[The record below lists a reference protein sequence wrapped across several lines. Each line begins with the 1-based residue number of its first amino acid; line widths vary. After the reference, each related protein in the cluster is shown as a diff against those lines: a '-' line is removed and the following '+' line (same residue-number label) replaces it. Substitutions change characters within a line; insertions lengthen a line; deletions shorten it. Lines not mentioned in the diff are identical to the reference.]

1 MPKRPTVG
9 RLHLEAFYWRTVPTV
24 TAALCV
30 TVTVNDCGPPLVCLL
45 DERLVTCVTGMA
57 VIRRRIPVVHTCSAF
72 VRSIS
77 VATPTS
83 LLRAVGR
90 DREQLDDFDDG
101 RGDG

>member
-1 MPKRPTVG
+1 
-9 RLHLEAFYWRTVPTV
+9 
-24 TAALCV
+24 
-30 TVTVNDCGPPLVCLL
+30 
-45 DERLVTCVTGMA
+45 MA

-90 DREQLDDFDDG
+90 DRDQLDDFDDG